1 MDRFNLS
8 DIFEY
13 MSAENSDALLER
25 LSIAGR
31 NNGRLAYWNLLAE
44 RHRPDRLAHVLQP
57 LEAESKR
64 LFDQDKAF
72 FYSAFVLEEI
82 RPEEIRPEKV
92 IHDSSV
98 MT

>member
-13 MSAENSDALLER
+13 MSPENSDALLER

-31 NNGRLAYWNLLAE
+31 DNGRLAYWNLLAE
-44 RHRPDRLAHVLQP
+44 RHRPERLAHVLRP
-57 LEAESKR
+57 LEIESKR

-72 FYSAFVLEEI
+72 FYGAFVLEQI
-82 RPEEIRPEKV
+82 RSTKIN
-92 IHDSSV
+92 HDSSV
-98 MT
+98 T